1 MMICQISVL
10 RNLNISS
17 TKSYSTCNAFL
28 SKMELMSNLFIQP
41 DTTLF
46 IKGSSSVDQNSQ
58 VKMPQSMKSRSQKLL
73 SDYGIIKKSDAAGQ
87 FHFLPIGLRVL
98 KKLMR
103 VIDDEMD
110 HIGAQKILMPTMTS
124 TALLKKSGRLEKYGQ
139 DIFLIKDRHNKD
151 LCLGPT
157 FEEAVTSMVSSMN
170 VSAKMLPLKLYQI
183 SRKYRDEERPCFGL
197 LRGREFYMKDLYTFD
212 VSSEDAIKTYES
224 VCNAY
229 EAIFKKLEIE
239 HIKADGD
246 PGNIGGQ
253 YSHEFH
259 IIADIGQDTV
269 KICSSCK
276 LGINLEVTEKEDE
289 HLCSNCGNAFVQHKC
304 IEVGHTF
311 LLSDSY
317 SKVFGANLKSKPLQM
332 GCYGIGV
339 TRLLAAAV
347 EVLSTENN
355 IRWPKAISPYQICII
370 PPKRGSKEEAAK
382 DMAGHL
388 YQILSSSYP
397 EDVIIDDRDDMT
409 IGQRLLYAKR
419 LGFPYVLICGKH
431 VLKSTPRIEFIDIYG
446 DKTDLFTHSELLNKL
461 VQMKG
466 SKMGEC
472 DEKSNKNIVGEEMK
486 PLNPDNDEQTDVI
499 SSNTIPITGALE
511 EVKFS
516 EKCRSRQS
524 KMKCLCCQHDSGS
537 VNNFNF
543 VIEKLYLCEI
553 MCVILLWMS
562 LYSIIG
568 CQLLPEGHLF
578 ALFILIVCCIIG
590 GNLISLL
597 HFPPLLGNFFLYFSM
612 LLVGFLLRN
621 VPHINVAANLNPQW
635 ASALRSIALVVILIR
650 AGLGLDPQA
659 LKQLSLVCLRLA
671 FTPCLVETIVVAVS
685 SHLVLGLPWLWGFM
699 LGFVLSAVSPAV
711 VVPSMISIQE
721 KGLGCAKGIPTLI
734 IAAASVDDVLA
745 ISGFGIVLGITFTE
759 GSLGW
764 TIAKGPIEVLIGL
777 AYGIFLGVT
786 LWVIPYRSKENKYI
800 YRFLLLSTGGTVA
813 VFGSRIA
820 SFGGAGALGCLILSF
835 VAAVGWK
842 KEDINESVC
851 LNPYDNASSG
861 LAHIFANLWYFF
873 QPILFGLIGAEITV
887 DNLDASTVG
896 YGIAVLSIGLFFRI
910 IASFFVVLGAGLTIK
925 ERLFIALAWLPK
937 ATVQAAIGP
946 VALDLARAQ
955 ADKELEHYGLQVLTI
970 SVLVILITAP
980 IGAAAIALSAPKLL
994 TPQREASND
1003 EEKSV

>member
-1 MMICQISVL
+1 MKIRLQ
-10 RNLNISS
+10 
-17 TKSYSTCNAFL
+17 
-28 SKMELMSNLFIQP
+28 
-41 DTTLF
+41 
-46 IKGSSSVDQNSQ
+46 VD
-58 VKMPQSMKSRSQKLL
+58 K
-73 SDYGIIKKSDAAGQ
+73 
-87 FHFLPIGLRVL
+87 
-98 KKLMR
+98 
-103 VIDDEMD
+103 
-110 HIGAQKILMPTMTS
+110 
-124 TALLKKSGRLEKYGQ
+124 
-139 DIFLIKDRHNKD
+139 
-151 LCLGPT
+151 
-157 FEEAVTSMVSSMN
+157 
-170 VSAKMLPLKLYQI
+170 
-183 SRKYRDEERPCFGL
+183 
-197 LRGREFYMKDLYTFD
+197 
-212 VSSEDAIKTYES
+212 
-224 VCNAY
+224 
-229 EAIFKKLEIE
+229 
-239 HIKADGD
+239 
-246 PGNIGGQ
+246 
-253 YSHEFH
+253 
-259 IIADIGQDTV
+259 
-269 KICSSCK
+269 
-276 LGINLEVTEKEDE
+276 
-289 HLCSNCGNAFVQHKC
+289 
-304 IEVGHTF
+304 
-311 LLSDSY
+311 
-317 SKVFGANLKSKPLQM
+317 
-332 GCYGIGV
+332 
-339 TRLLAAAV
+339 
-347 EVLSTENN
+347 
-355 IRWPKAISPYQICII
+355 
-370 PPKRGSKEEAAK
+370 
-382 DMAGHL
+382 
-388 YQILSSSYP
+388 
-397 EDVIIDDRDDMT
+397 
-409 IGQRLLYAKR
+409 
-419 LGFPYVLICGKH
+419 
-431 VLKSTPRIEFIDIYG
+431 
-446 DKTDLFTHSELLNKL
+446 
-461 VQMKG
+461 VQMKE

-597 HFPPLLGNFFLYFSM
+597 HFPPLLGM
-612 LLVGFLLRN
+612 LVVGFLLRN

-842 KEDINESVC
+842 KEDINESDQV
-851 LNPYDNASSG
+851 
-861 LAHIFANLWYFF
+861 AHIFANLWYFF

-910 IASFFVVLGAGLTIK
+910 IASFFVVLGAGLTMK

>member
-1 MMICQISVL
+1 MKIRLQ
-10 RNLNISS
+10 
-17 TKSYSTCNAFL
+17 
-28 SKMELMSNLFIQP
+28 
-41 DTTLF
+41 
-46 IKGSSSVDQNSQ
+46 VD
-58 VKMPQSMKSRSQKLL
+58 K
-73 SDYGIIKKSDAAGQ
+73 
-87 FHFLPIGLRVL
+87 
-98 KKLMR
+98 
-103 VIDDEMD
+103 
-110 HIGAQKILMPTMTS
+110 
-124 TALLKKSGRLEKYGQ
+124 
-139 DIFLIKDRHNKD
+139 
-151 LCLGPT
+151 
-157 FEEAVTSMVSSMN
+157 
-170 VSAKMLPLKLYQI
+170 
-183 SRKYRDEERPCFGL
+183 
-197 LRGREFYMKDLYTFD
+197 
-212 VSSEDAIKTYES
+212 
-224 VCNAY
+224 
-229 EAIFKKLEIE
+229 
-239 HIKADGD
+239 
-246 PGNIGGQ
+246 
-253 YSHEFH
+253 
-259 IIADIGQDTV
+259 
-269 KICSSCK
+269 
-276 LGINLEVTEKEDE
+276 
-289 HLCSNCGNAFVQHKC
+289 
-304 IEVGHTF
+304 
-311 LLSDSY
+311 
-317 SKVFGANLKSKPLQM
+317 
-332 GCYGIGV
+332 
-339 TRLLAAAV
+339 
-347 EVLSTENN
+347 
-355 IRWPKAISPYQICII
+355 
-370 PPKRGSKEEAAK
+370 
-382 DMAGHL
+382 
-388 YQILSSSYP
+388 
-397 EDVIIDDRDDMT
+397 
-409 IGQRLLYAKR
+409 
-419 LGFPYVLICGKH
+419 
-431 VLKSTPRIEFIDIYG
+431 
-446 DKTDLFTHSELLNKL
+446 
-461 VQMKG
+461 VQMKE

-612 LLVGFLLRN
+612 LVVGFLLRN

-910 IASFFVVLGAGLTIK
+910 IASFFVVLGAGLTMK

>member
-1 MMICQISVL
+1 MKIRLQ
-10 RNLNISS
+10 
-17 TKSYSTCNAFL
+17 
-28 SKMELMSNLFIQP
+28 
-41 DTTLF
+41 
-46 IKGSSSVDQNSQ
+46 VD
-58 VKMPQSMKSRSQKLL
+58 K
-73 SDYGIIKKSDAAGQ
+73 
-87 FHFLPIGLRVL
+87 
-98 KKLMR
+98 
-103 VIDDEMD
+103 
-110 HIGAQKILMPTMTS
+110 
-124 TALLKKSGRLEKYGQ
+124 
-139 DIFLIKDRHNKD
+139 
-151 LCLGPT
+151 
-157 FEEAVTSMVSSMN
+157 
-170 VSAKMLPLKLYQI
+170 
-183 SRKYRDEERPCFGL
+183 
-197 LRGREFYMKDLYTFD
+197 
-212 VSSEDAIKTYES
+212 
-224 VCNAY
+224 
-229 EAIFKKLEIE
+229 
-239 HIKADGD
+239 
-246 PGNIGGQ
+246 
-253 YSHEFH
+253 
-259 IIADIGQDTV
+259 
-269 KICSSCK
+269 
-276 LGINLEVTEKEDE
+276 
-289 HLCSNCGNAFVQHKC
+289 
-304 IEVGHTF
+304 
-311 LLSDSY
+311 
-317 SKVFGANLKSKPLQM
+317 
-332 GCYGIGV
+332 
-339 TRLLAAAV
+339 
-347 EVLSTENN
+347 
-355 IRWPKAISPYQICII
+355 
-370 PPKRGSKEEAAK
+370 
-382 DMAGHL
+382 
-388 YQILSSSYP
+388 
-397 EDVIIDDRDDMT
+397 
-409 IGQRLLYAKR
+409 
-419 LGFPYVLICGKH
+419 
-431 VLKSTPRIEFIDIYG
+431 
-446 DKTDLFTHSELLNKL
+446 
-461 VQMKG
+461 VQMKE

-612 LLVGFLLRN
+612 LVVGFLLRN

-842 KEDINESVC
+842 KEDINESDQV
-851 LNPYDNASSG
+851 
-861 LAHIFANLWYFF
+861 AHIFANLWYFF

-887 DNLDASTVG
+887 DNLDASTVVLIAMVSMLLEGPNVLKQTAHPYMRANSSRSTGTSWCILVYEIVLHSIG

-910 IASFFVVLGAGLTIK
+910 IASFFVVLGAGLTMK

>member
-17 TKSYSTCNAFL
+17 KKSYSTCNALL

-46 IKGSSSVDQNSQ
+46 IKGSSSVDQNCQ

-124 TALLKKSGRLEKYGQ
+124 TALLKKSGKHNQEEADTLIPLHCLNAASSKPGCSIDVFTVDTDVYVLLIYIFSFLLPPCKLYMHAGRGKSYRVLDIEESCRKIGSRKCNALLGMHAFTGSDWGGKFSGITKRKWMKLFLEL
-139 DIFLIKDRHNKD
+139 DDSDEILDLI
-151 LCLGPT
+151 LT

-289 HLCSNCGNAFVQHKC
+289 NLCSNCGNAFVQHKC

-461 VQMKG
+461 V
-466 SKMGEC
+466 
-472 DEKSNKNIVGEEMK
+472 
-486 PLNPDNDEQTDVI
+486 
-499 SSNTIPITGALE
+499 
-511 EVKFS
+511 
-516 EKCRSRQS
+516 
-524 KMKCLCCQHDSGS
+524 
-537 VNNFNF
+537 NN
-543 VIEKLYLCEI
+543 
-553 MCVILLWMS
+553 S
-562 LYSIIG
+562 
-568 CQLLPEGHLF
+568 
-578 ALFILIVCCIIG
+578 
-590 GNLISLL
+590 
-597 HFPPLLGNFFLYFSM
+597 
-612 LLVGFLLRN
+612 
-621 VPHINVAANLNPQW
+621 
-635 ASALRSIALVVILIR
+635 
-650 AGLGLDPQA
+650 
-659 LKQLSLVCLRLA
+659 
-671 FTPCLVETIVVAVS
+671 
-685 SHLVLGLPWLWGFM
+685 
-699 LGFVLSAVSPAV
+699 
-711 VVPSMISIQE
+711 
-721 KGLGCAKGIPTLI
+721 
-734 IAAASVDDVLA
+734 
-745 ISGFGIVLGITFTE
+745 
-759 GSLGW
+759 
-764 TIAKGPIEVLIGL
+764 
-777 AYGIFLGVT
+777 
-786 LWVIPYRSKENKYI
+786 
-800 YRFLLLSTGGTVA
+800 
-813 VFGSRIA
+813 
-820 SFGGAGALGCLILSF
+820 
-835 VAAVGWK
+835 
-842 KEDINESVC
+842 
-851 LNPYDNASSG
+851 
-861 LAHIFANLWYFF
+861 
-873 QPILFGLIGAEITV
+873 
-887 DNLDASTVG
+887 
-896 YGIAVLSIGLFFRI
+896 
-910 IASFFVVLGAGLTIK
+910 
-925 ERLFIALAWLPK
+925 
-937 ATVQAAIGP
+937 
-946 VALDLARAQ
+946 
-955 ADKELEHYGLQVLTI
+955 
-970 SVLVILITAP
+970 
-980 IGAAAIALSAPKLL
+980 
-994 TPQREASND
+994 
-1003 EEKSV
+1003 